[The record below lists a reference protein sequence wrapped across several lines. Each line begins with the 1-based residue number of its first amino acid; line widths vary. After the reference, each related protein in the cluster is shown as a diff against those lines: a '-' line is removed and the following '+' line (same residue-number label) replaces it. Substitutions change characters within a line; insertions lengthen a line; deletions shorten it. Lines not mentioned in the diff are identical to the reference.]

1 MTATTLT
8 SNYPSSDHNNDVAAS
23 EDEELIRYAKSV
35 ANQIDEQKQ
44 KQQQQQQLQEEAR
57 DEEAAPS
64 EVDIFL
70 SRLGLTD
77 FVNGVGSIVSEI
89 TGELISIADD
99 VSVEVEQRTVDAEAR
114 IRERSRAVEE
124 RERLEADMSD
134 EESSVELTA
143 EQAKKVKGS
152 PKTLM
157 KLCKKLESQEKDLKK
172 AEKYYDKVEDG
183 IADTR
188 ETIRA
193 LSVKLGVGN
202 ALYEENDATFD
213 DFKVKGNHRTLSK
226 LIKKLQ
232 KQDKQLKKADEA
244 VIKVEDEIWKTQK
257 KIKVLSQK
265 FGLRG
270 AQEHSSS
277 RSVRSYDDDEDLESL
292 GEQLGGAFKAAGDEI
307 AYLAPI
313 VARVVGKNIDDVHK
327 AIQREIFPVDTG
339 DED

>member
-8 SNYPSSDHNNDVAAS
+8 SNYPSSDHNDVAALT

-35 ANQIDEQKQ
+35 ANQIEEQ
-44 KQQQQQQLQEEAR
+44 KQQQEEEEEAR

-77 FVNGVGSIVSEI
+77 FVNGVGSVMSEI
-89 TGELISIADD
+89 TSEISSIADD
-99 VSVEVEQRTVDAEAR
+99 ISVDIENRTIDAEAR
-114 IRERSRAVEE
+114 IRERCRAVEE

-134 EESSVELTA
+134 EDSVELTA

-172 AEKYYDKVEDG
+172 AEKYYDKVEDEV
-183 IADTR
+183 ADTR
-188 ETIRA
+188 EKIRA
-193 LSVKLGVGN
+193 LSIKFGMGN
-202 ALYEENDATFD
+202 VIYEENDVTLD
-213 DFKVKGNHRTLSK
+213 DFKVKGNRRTLRN

-244 VIKVEDEIWKTQK
+244 VIKVEDEIKKTQK

-265 FGLRG
+265 FGLQG

-277 RSVRSYDDDEDLESL
+277 GSHYYGDDEEDDLESV
-292 GEQLGGAFKAAGDEI
+292 GEQLGDAFKAAGDEI

-313 VARVVGKNIDDVHK
+313 LARVVGKNIDDAHQVILK
-327 AIQREIFPVDTG
+327 EIFPVDTG

>member
-8 SNYPSSDHNNDVAAS
+8 SNYPSSDHNDVAALA
-23 EDEELIRYAKSV
+23 EDEELIRHAKSV
-35 ANQIDEQKQ
+35 ANRIEEQKQ
-44 KQQQQQQLQEEAR
+44 QPQQQEEAR

-77 FVNGVGSIVSEI
+77 FVTGVGSVVSEI
-89 TGELISIADD
+89 ASEITSIADD
-99 VSVEVEQRTVDAEAR
+99 VSVDIEKRTVDAEAR

-134 EESSVELTA
+134 EDSV

-157 KLCKKLESQEKDLKK
+157 KLCKKLKSQEKDLKK
-172 AEKYYDKVEDG
+172 AEKYFDKVEDEV
-183 IADTR
+183 ADTR
-188 ETIRA
+188 EKIRA
-193 LSVKLGVGN
+193 LSIKFGMGN
-202 ALYEENDATFD
+202 AIYEENDVTLD
-213 DFKVKGNHRTLSK
+213 DFMVKGSRRTLRN

-244 VIKVEDEIWKTQK
+244 VIKVQDEIKKTEK

-265 FGLRG
+265 FGLQG

-277 RSVRSYDDDEDLESL
+277 GTRMSYYSDDEDLESV
-292 GEQLGGAFKAAGDEI
+292 GEQLGDAFKAAGDEI
-307 AYLAPI
+307 AYFAPI
-313 VARVVGKNIDDVHK
+313 VARAVGKNIDDAHK

>member
-1 MTATTLT
+1 M
-8 SNYPSSDHNNDVAAS
+8 V
-23 EDEELIRYAKSV
+23 RYAKSI
-35 ANQIDEQKQ
+35 ANQIEERNQ

-57 DEEAAPS
+57 DEES
-64 EVDIFL
+64 EVDIF

-77 FVNGVGSIVSEI
+77 FVNGVGNIVSEI
-89 TGELISIADD
+89 TSEITSIADD
-99 VSVEVEQRTVDAEAR
+99 VSVDIEQRTVDAEAR

-134 EESSVELTA
+134 EDSVELTA

-157 KLCKKLESQEKDLKK
+157 KLCKKLESQDRDLKK
-172 AEKYYDKVEDG
+172 AEKYYDKVEDKV
-183 IADTR
+183 ADTR
-188 ETIRA
+188 EDIRA

-202 ALYEENDATFD
+202 VIYEENDATFD
-213 DFKVKGNHRTLSK
+213 DFKVKGNRRTLSN

-232 KQDKQLKKADEA
+232 KQKKQLKKADEA
-244 VIKVEDEIWKTQK
+244 VIKVKDEVWKTQK

-277 RSVRSYDDDEDLESL
+277 RSVRSYYDDDEDLESV

-313 VARVVGKNIDDVHK
+313 VARVAGRNFDEAHK

>member
-8 SNYPSSDHNNDVAAS
+8 SNYPSSDHNDVAALT

-35 ANQIDEQKQ
+35 ANQIEEQ
-44 KQQQQQQLQEEAR
+44 KQQQEEEEEEAR

-70 SRLGLTD
+70 SRLGLKD
-77 FVNGVGSIVSEI
+77 FVTGVGSVVSEI
-89 TGELISIADD
+89 ASEITSIADD
-99 VSVEVEQRTVDAEAR
+99 VSVDIENRTIDAEAR
-114 IRERSRAVEE
+114 IRERCRAVEE

-134 EESSVELTA
+134 EDSVELTA

-157 KLCKKLESQEKDLKK
+157 KLCKKLESQEMDLKK
-172 AEKYYDKVEDG
+172 AEKYYDKVEDEV
-183 IADTR
+183 ADTR
-188 ETIRA
+188 EKIRA
-193 LSVKLGVGN
+193 LSIKFGMGN
-202 ALYEENDATFD
+202 VIYEENDVTLD
-213 DFKVKGNHRTLSK
+213 DFKVKGNRRTLRN

-244 VIKVEDEIWKTQK
+244 VIKVEDEIEKTQK

-265 FGLRG
+265 FGLQG

-277 RSVRSYDDDEDLESL
+277 WSDDLESV
-292 GEQLGGAFKAAGDEI
+292 GEQLEDAFKAAGDEI

-313 VARVVGKNIDDVHK
+313 LARVVGENIDDAHQVILK
-327 AIQREIFPVDTG
+327 EIFPVDTG

>member
-8 SNYPSSDHNNDVAAS
+8 SNYPSSDHNDVAALT

-35 ANQIDEQKQ
+35 ANQIEEQ
-44 KQQQQQQLQEEAR
+44 KQQQEEEEEAR

-70 SRLGLTD
+70 SRLGLKD
-77 FVNGVGSIVSEI
+77 FVTGVGSVVSEI
-89 TGELISIADD
+89 ASEITSIADD
-99 VSVEVEQRTVDAEAR
+99 VSVDIENRTIDAEAR
-114 IRERSRAVEE
+114 IRERCRAVEE

-134 EESSVELTA
+134 EDSVELTA

-157 KLCKKLESQEKDLKK
+157 KLCKKLESQEWDLRK
-172 AEKYYDKVEDG
+172 AEKYYDKVEDEV
-183 IADTR
+183 ADTR
-188 ETIRA
+188 EKIRA
-193 LSVKLGVGN
+193 LSAKLGLGN
-202 ALYEENDATFD
+202 VIYEENDVTLD
-213 DFKVKGNHRTLSK
+213 DFKVKGNRRTLRN

-244 VIKVEDEIWKTQK
+244 VIKVEDEIKKTQK

-265 FGLRG
+265 FGLQG

-277 RSVRSYDDDEDLESL
+277 RTRMSYYDDDEEDDLESV
-292 GEQLGGAFKAAGDEI
+292 GEQLGDAFKAAGDEI

-313 VARVVGKNIDDVHK
+313 LARVVGKNIDDAHQVILK
-327 AIQREIFPVDTG
+327 EIFPVDTG

>member
-8 SNYPSSDHNNDVAAS
+8 SNYHPSSDHNDVAAT

-35 ANQIDEQKQ
+35 ANQIEEQK
-44 KQQQQQQLQEEAR
+44 QQQQQLQEDAR

-77 FVNGVGSIVSEI
+77 FVNGVGNIVSEI
-89 TGELISIADD
+89 TSIADD
-99 VSVEVEQRTVDAEAR
+99 VSVDIEQRTIDAEER

-124 RERLEADMSD
+124 RERLEADMSHED
-134 EESSVELTA
+134 SVELTD

-183 IADTR
+183 VADTR

-202 ALYEENDATFD
+202 VIYEENDVTLD
-213 DFKVKGNHRTLSK
+213 DFKVKGNRRTLSN

-232 KQDKQLKKADEA
+232 KQEKQLKKADEA
-244 VIKVEDEIWKTQK
+244 VIKVEDEIKKTQK
-257 KIKVLSQK
+257 MIKVLSQK

-277 RSVRSYDDDEDLESL
+277 RPVRSYYDDDKDLESV

-307 AYLAPI
+307 ANLAPN
-313 VARVVGKNIDDVHK
+313 VARVVGKNIDDAHK

>member
-8 SNYPSSDHNNDVAAS
+8 SNYPSSDHNDVAAT

-35 ANQIDEQKQ
+35 ARQIEEQKQ
-44 KQQQQQQLQEEAR
+44 QQQQQQQLQEEAR

-64 EVDIFL
+64 QVDIYL
-70 SRLGLTD
+70 TRLGLTG
-77 FVNGVGSIVSEI
+77 FANGVGSIVSEI
-89 TGELISIADD
+89 TSIADD
-99 VSVEVEQRTVDAEAR
+99 VSVDIEKRTVDAEAR

-134 EESSVELTA
+134 EDSVELTA

-172 AEKYYDKVEDG
+172 AEKYYDKVEDEV
-183 IADTR
+183 ADTR
-188 ETIRA
+188 EDIRA

-202 ALYEENDATFD
+202 VIYEENDVTLD
-213 DFKVKGNHRTLSK
+213 DFKVKGNRRTLSN

-244 VIKVEDEIWKTQK
+244 VIKVEDEIKKTQKKTQK

-270 AQEHSSS
+270 AQAHSSS
-277 RSVRSYDDDEDLESL
+277 RSVTSYHRDDEENDLESV
-292 GEQLGGAFKAAGDEI
+292 GDQLWDAFKAAGDEI
-307 AYLAPI
+307 LAPI
-313 VARVVGKNIDDVHK
+313 ARAVGKNIDDAHK

-339 DED
+339 DELFD